1 MYIKNIW
8 HDSNQK
14 QPINTSSC
22 RNDHLKIIKRHND
35 LNGIWKK
42 CDGLICVSCCINARY
57 INCLKHFSC
66 CSSLVRRCRINRERG
81 YSFTFLTA
89 TVTRKTENCGLTI
102 LKQTA
107 SKDIFFFRKCRFI
120 NLTDFGFHWKISLLY
135 EEHGVHIQVYPLT
148 NISLWF
154 INIKMKLRMDW
165 NGECVKEATTP
176 PKSRQRPKATYGS
189 WTQRENTAPGG
200 VLQLAPT

>member
-1 MYIKNIW
+1 MFQGLHTLEISTGVHKDFIKYNMYIKNIW

-81 YSFTFLTA
+81 YSFTFFNSNSH
-89 TVTRKTENCGLTI
+89 KKN
-102 LKQTA
+102 
-107 SKDIFFFRKCRFI
+107 
-120 NLTDFGFHWKISLLY
+120 WK
-135 EEHGVHIQVYPLT
+135 
-148 NISLWF
+148 LWF
-154 INIKMKLRMDW
+154 NNFETNSLER
-165 NGECVKEATTP
+165 
-176 PKSRQRPKATYGS
+176 Y
-189 WTQRENTAPGG
+189 
-200 VLQLAPT
+200 LFF